1 MQMNPLPLRAKE
13 TLQIKSPNPQE
24 SKTERCL
31 EQQGYQRRKYTMDNQ
46 KFN

>member
-1 MQMNPLPLRAKE
+1 MQMNPLLLRTKQ

-31 EQQGYQRRKYTMDNQ
+31 EQQGYQRRILTTEEYNG
-46 KFN
+46 